1 MVELGVFGS
10 LNSIEEIALKFFK
23 IKLFFFENIL
33 MHVDPFN
40 PLIWF
45 KQTMNNN

>member
-1 MVELGVFGS
+1 
-10 LNSIEEIALKFFK
+10 
-23 IKLFFFENIL
+23 LFFFENIL